1 MASADSTALNLNT
14 INPLIE
20 STTEDTLIIRVN
32 AVLGVLSAVF
42 VKIEEENSSIITID
56 GGWGLSLIIDTC
68 RAALEFAG
76 QKGGAA

>member
-20 STTEDTLIIRVN
+20 STTEDTLIRVN
-32 AVLGVLSAVF
+32 AVLVVLSAVF

-68 RAALEFAG
+68 RAVLEFAG